1 MWGIAVDNDIS
12 EHIEVLR
19 GALRLLF
26 IVNATAE
33 PVPATSGAP
42 TDAVGVVHAE
52 KRIQALDFWVRN
64 PDYLAEELMDEYVAG
79 RRPDALTIV
88 RIIFDTAEPDLR
100 RIAMLRF
107 RYGAREPLDEALSI
121 LESRNLVRMVRE
133 GSALEGVQENHY
145 YLMRRGRDI
154 AEQFVADYPALA
166 WYHDRAALVAEL
178 ALGQSATQLKD
189 RQYRQDEYA
198 GAPHNTL
205 IPPITDRVRR
215 RFKELETAQ

>member
-1 MWGIAVDNDIS
+1 VDNDIS
-12 EHIEVLR
+12 DHIEVLR
-19 GALRLLF
+19 GALRLFF
-26 IVNATAE
+26 IINAAAE
-33 PVPATSGAP
+33 KVPDVSAAP
-42 TDAVGVVHAE
+42 SDAVGVVHAE

-79 RRPDALTIV
+79 RRPDGRAIV
-88 RIIFDTAEPDLR
+88 RMIFEKAEPDLR
-100 RIAMLRF
+100 RIAMVRF

-133 GSALEGVQENHY
+133 GSVLDGVQENHY
-145 YLMRRGRDI
+145 YLTERGRDV
-154 AEQFVADYPALA
+154 AARLVADYPVLT
-166 WYHDRAALVAEL
+166 WYHDRTRIVAEL

-189 RQYRQDEYA
+189 RQYQQDEYA

-215 RFKELETAQ
+215 RFEKLEVAQ